1 MADNNGIA
9 TDPDFRCGAKGRHG
23 WRPRAP
29 AGRRRP
35 SAYALPARARR
46 GAETHCGR
54 STALI
59 ASAPALDAGAWA
71 GKLMR
76 RSENSSSKARPT
88 PVVRPRTWP
97 PRPRSAL
104 IKWKCQP
111 GTLTEVVAAG

>member
-23 WRPRAP
+23 WRPH
-29 AGRRRP
+29 
-35 SAYALPARARR
+35 
-46 GAETHCGR
+46 AETHCGR

-59 ASAPALDAGAWA
+59 ASAPALDAGARA

-88 PVVRPRTWP
+88 PVVRPGDMAPAAAVGADKMEVPARHVDRGRGGRETE
-97 PRPRSAL
+97 AD
-104 IKWKCQP
+104 Q
-111 GTLTEVVAAG
+111 GTVDVVE

>member
-9 TDPDFRCGAKGRHG
+9 TDLDFRCGAKRPAWLVAAHAGWAAALLGLGR
-23 WRPRAP
+23 
-29 AGRRRP
+29 
-35 SAYALPARARR
+35 PARARPR
-46 GAETHCGR
+46 ARTRCGR

-59 ASAPALDAGAWA
+59 ASAPALDAGARA

-104 IKWKCQP
+104 IKWKC
-111 GTLTEVVAAG
+111 